1 MESALSE
8 IATLP
13 SGSKTAAY
21 TSLLDKTLASSG
33 SGSSDQLARDLGE
46 FIKAAV
52 HDSVGLVVSRQVGAL
67 FVKRLSED
75 VKDAAVKQKA
85 AETALEAL
93 QSRQAS
99 FEEQVNTHVNVFMG
113 IAFTLFLLDYH
124 SQRDLGRLAR
134 S

>member
-1 MESALSE
+1 METAVSE
-8 IATLP
+8 IAALP

-21 TSLLDKTLASSG
+21 TSLLDKTLASS
-33 SGSSDQLARDLGE
+33 SSSDQLARDLGE

-52 HDSVGLVVSRQVGAL
+52 HDSVGLVVSRQVVAL

-75 VKDAAVKQKA
+75 VKDATVKQKA

-99 FEEQVNTHVNVFMG
+99 FEEQV
-113 IAFTLFLLDYH
+113 
-124 SQRDLGRLAR
+124 R